1 MSIKT
6 TTLAA
11 VAALILAPAA
21 AMAATEQHPLQ
32 VTVEAIVPSATGLQ
46 ISPVGDW
53 ANQTQSMRWNIA
65 TSTLEPIRQ
74 QLDMKSGLGAI
85 SAYLTTDAVLTSAG
99 NQIDMAVSIAGQ
111 TLDVG
116 AANAVEVAS
125 ATEASASKRAAVN
138 IAAAAPTDGEYAQG
152 NYQGN
157 VFMMFESGTP

>member
-1 MSIKT
+1 MRINT
-6 TTLAA
+6 TTLSLVATMIMAPSAA
-11 VAALILAPAA
+11 IAAP
-21 AMAATEQHPLQ
+21 EQFPLQ

-53 ANQTQSMRWNIA
+53 AGQVQAMRWDIA
-65 TSTLEPIRQ
+65 AQRLDPIQQ

-85 SAYLTTDAVLTSAG
+85 NAYLSTDAMLVSAG
-99 NQIDMAVSIAGQ
+99 DSIDMTVTVAGQ
-111 TLDVG
+111 ALEVG

-125 ATEASASKRAAVN
+125 AIEASASKRAAVV
-138 IAAAAPTDGEYAQG
+138 IAAAAPAGAEYAQG